1 MIKLH
6 FFSLRTISVRRLR
19 HVLSLYYLVFEELQI
34 HKLLKLFLNEVK
46 VRLHASKHP
55 CGKHEQMPGVYLQG
69 RVSVLGG
76 TLITK
81 LKVLERKVCNGKCWH
96 C

>member
-1 MIKLH
+1 MIKLF
-6 FFSLRTISVRRLR
+6 FFSLRTISVIGLC
-19 HVLSLYYLVFEELQI
+19 HVLPLYYLVFEELQI

-46 VRLHASKHP
+46 ACLHTSKHP
-55 CGKHEQMPGVYLQG
+55 CGKHEQMPGAYLQDQ
-69 RVSVLGG
+69 VSVLQG

-81 LKVLERKVCNGKCWH
+81 LKLLERKVCNGKCWH